1 MIFLLRDN
9 RSEIINYCIFAIF
22 NIAVFVAKLQIKSQF
37 QIKSTL
43 TMLLSYIFY
52 AKVINMISLL
62 KNNRSA
68 KNL

>member
-22 NIAVFVAKLQIKSQF
+22 NIVVFVAKLQIKSQF